1 MKMFVANASRQTN
14 HFAYRKAGG
23 AGPYQQEIPAG
34 GQIQVSGDLAP
45 EDVEAILKQHT
56 KYGLIHIDQIPRS
69 QGVCTLCYLV
79 GERPIR
85 LERIQ
90 ELLLRNDRV
99 LRQRGKDAREAA
111 AIALNEQI
119 EQSMLEQQMPGRLAE
134 LDVSVVE
141 AQPARVRG
149 ERNSPLERELA
160 EADPVAEGI
169 KVRDDAPPPPPDAK
183 TGPKRRRTQR
193 G

>member
-1 MKMFVANASRQTN
+1 MKMFVANASRQTH

-23 AGPYQQEIPAG
+23 VGPYQQEIPAG
-34 GQIQVSGDLAP
+34 GQIQISGDLTS
-45 EDVEAILKQHT
+45 EDVEAIIKQHS
-56 KYGLIHIDQIPRS
+56 KYGLIHLDQIPRS

-90 ELLLRNDRV
+90 ELVLRNDRV
-99 LRQRGKDAREAA
+99 LRQRGKEAREAA

-119 EQSMLEQQMPGRLAE
+119 EQNMLEQQMPGRLAE

-141 AQPARVRG
+141 DQPARVRG

-169 KVRDDAPPPPPDAK
+169 KVRDDAPPPPDAR
-183 TGPKRRRTQR
+183 TGPRRRR
-193 G
+193 S